1 MAVHVF
7 IWTKQTRVASWVRVE
22 IQRCADIL
30 NFPLWAKRIRLQS
43 AQPYCSAFFTVCRRC
58 YNLHVC
64 VCVYRWR
71 HQVVATGLLQ
81 RVTRKMMMQMPSNS
95 FLGHPGLQSNYQSM
109 MIGAESQRLL
119 PTWNYPPPPPPPP
132 STHTAASA
140 GSTSVFNCLPV
151 DRPSSNDEKSIQGQ
165 TQHQQLASSSSS
177 SSIPFTAGHGC

>member
-1 MAVHVF
+1 MCWHPEFSALSQAYPPAVCEALLFSFLHCL
-7 IWTKQTRVASWVRVE
+7 SSM
-22 IQRCADIL
+22 
-30 NFPLWAKRIRLQS
+30 LQLTS
-43 AQPYCSAFFTVCRRC
+43 
-58 YNLHVC
+58 VC

-81 RVTRKMMMQMPSNS
+81 HVTRKMMMQMPSNS

-165 TQHQQLASSSSS
+165 TQHHQLASSSSS